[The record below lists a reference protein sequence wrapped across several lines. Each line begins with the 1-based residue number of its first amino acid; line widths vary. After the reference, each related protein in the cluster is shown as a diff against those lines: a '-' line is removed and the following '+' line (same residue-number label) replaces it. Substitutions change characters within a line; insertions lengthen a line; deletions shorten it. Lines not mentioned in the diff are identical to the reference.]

1 MIVQLYSE
9 GVQAVVSGA
18 NVKLARVQT
27 THISL
32 GNGLGTL
39 EDLNGARMGYGY
51 CLLHVLL
58 ATGLLRKSPLS
69 AFIFH
74 LKITLALM

>member
-32 GNGLGTL
+32 GNGL